1 MGTNYYVDAS
11 YCENA
16 CEHCTATERLHL
28 GKSSIGWRFL
38 FYAEPEWPRNE
49 AFANW
54 VSRAASGRIVDE
66 CGDEHSLVDLLKLI
80 ERNRD
85 SGSHLEPH
93 PGCSARP
100 VEIFHCCGHEFIA
113 REFS

>member
-11 YCENA
+11 SCANA

-38 FYAEPEWPRNE
+38 FRADPGWPHDE

-54 VSRAASGRIVDE
+54 VSRAASGRIRDE
-66 CGDEHSLVDLLKLI
+66 SGDEYPLVDLLRLI

-85 SGSHLEPH
+85 SGSHLELH
-93 PGCSARP
+93 PGCGARAA
-100 VEIFHCCGHEFIA
+100 EIFQSCGHEFVA
-113 REFS
+113 HEFS